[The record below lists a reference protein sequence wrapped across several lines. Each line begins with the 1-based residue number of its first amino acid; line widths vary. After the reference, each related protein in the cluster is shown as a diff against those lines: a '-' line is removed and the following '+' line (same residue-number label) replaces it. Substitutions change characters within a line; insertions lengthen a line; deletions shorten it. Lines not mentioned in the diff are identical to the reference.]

1 MVLTDTEVFR
11 RDLDVGIEQEERIL
25 KQIKEVYPEAYK
37 IDGYCKEWDIFIPE
51 KNFGVEVKSDKKS
64 QETGNIVIEVEFNG
78 RPSALQTTKAE
89 YWIIFDGQD
98 DVWIKPERIKDC
110 IRQNGLRYAEFTG
123 RGDKHSK
130 KAFLIKKE
138 ILYPYADR
146 VITNS

>member
-110 IRQNGLRYAEFTG
+110 IIQNGLRHSSFTG
-123 RGDKHSK
+123 RGDKHPK

>member
-89 YWIIFDGQD
+89 YWVIFDGQD

-110 IRQNGLRYAEFTG
+110 IIQNGLRHSSFTG
-123 RGDKHSK
+123 RGDKHPK